1 MRGGDLREQARVL
14 TAVVAV
20 EGRAESAAE
29 DEQILAGSVLEFAV
43 DRAAS
48 EVQSPT
54 KLLVNRAKLGA
65 ESDQAVGLGIDR

>member
-20 EGRAESAAE
+20 EGGAESAAE
-29 DEQILAGSVLEFAV
+29 DEQILAGDVLEFAV

-54 KLLVNRAKLGA
+54 ELLVNGAKLGA